1 METKGRILG
10 VDPGEKRIGLAI
22 SDPLGI
28 TAQGLPTI
36 LVTSIGETIQKIG
49 EAARRLEVVQMV
61 IGLPLNMDGS
71 EGEQAQKSRKL
82 GQRLEADL
90 GLPVIYWDERL
101 TSLMAEAAM
110 LEGDLSRTRRKEE
123 SDRLAAQLILQN
135 YLDGEGMKNL

>member
-10 VDPGEKRIGLAI
+10 VDPGEKRIGLAV

>member
-1 METKGRILG
+1 MGI
-10 VDPGEKRIGLAI
+10 DPGEKRIGVAI

-36 LVTSIGETIQKIG
+36 SVTSIGEAIQKIG
-49 EAARRLEVVQMV
+49 ETVRRLEVVRMI

-82 GQRLEADL
+82 GRRLEADL
-90 GLPVIYWDERL
+90 RLPVIYWDERL
-101 TSLMAEAAM
+101 TSRMAEAAM
-110 LEGDLSRTRRKEE
+110 LEGDLSRTRRKEV